1 MALFTKADLARVTI
15 RKALH
20 ESSEMVLAKASREFS
35 ESKIYDIFITHSY
48 SDADEILRLKQI
60 IEEMNFTTYVDWI
73 QDAQLDRTKVNKE
86 TADLL
91 RYRMK
96 QCKSLFFV
104 TSVNSPGSRW
114 MPWELG
120 YFDGLKQRVA
130 ILPILE
136 SSTGTDEYKEQEY
149 LGLYP
154 YVIKDGVQGSS
165 TLRIHESRDKYV
177 SFKSWKDGGEPT
189 NDRYKESREEINK
202 IAFPEKR

>member
-20 ESSEMVLAKASREFS
+20 ESSEMVLVKASREFS
-35 ESKIYDIFITHSY
+35 ESKIYDIFLTHSY
-48 SDADEILRLKQI
+48 EDADEILKLKQI

-73 QDAQLDRTKVNKE
+73 QDAQLDRSKVNKK

-91 RYRMK
+91 RHRMK

-104 TSVNSPGSRW
+104 TSVNSSGSKW

-136 SSTGTDEYKEQEY
+136 SPTVTSEYKEQEY

-154 YVIKDGVQGSS
+154 YIDKTKLKSSDKS
-165 TLRIHESRDKYV
+165 TLWVHENATTYIIFNEWLKGHPPV
-177 SFKSWKDGGEPT
+177 KH
-189 NDRYKESREEINK
+189 
-202 IAFPEKR
+202 

>member
-15 RKALH
+15 LKDLH
-20 ESSEMVLAKASREFS
+20 ESSEMVLEKASRDFS
-35 ESKIYDIFITHSY
+35 ESTIYDIFIAHSY

-60 IEEMNFTTYVDWI
+60 IEAMDFTTYVDWI
-73 QDAQLDRTKVNKE
+73 QDAQLDRSKVNKE

-91 RYRMK
+91 RNRMK
-96 QCKSLFFV
+96 QCKTLFFV
-104 TSVNSPGSRW
+104 TSVHSPDSQW

-120 YFDGLKQRVA
+120 YFDGLNQKVA
-130 ILPILE
+130 ILPISE
-136 SSTGTDEYKEQEY
+136 SSTGTDEYRGREY

-154 YVIKDGVQGSS
+154 YVTKGRVQGSS
-165 TLRIHESRDKYV
+165 TLRIHENSNKYV

-189 NDRYKESREEINK
+189 YDRYKEKREEIDK